1 MDKIYTKAR
10 AKVNLSLNV
19 LDKRKDNYHNLE
31 SIFQKINLYDEL
43 YLEKNDKETL
53 ELITNLKNVELENNI
68 IYKAYIKLKE
78 KYNTIKGVKV
88 TLNKRIPTQAGLA
101 GGSTDCASF
110 ILSMNKLYN
119 LNLTE
124 KELIDLGKTLGADV
138 CPCYYN
144 KAVKGEGIG
153 DVITPIDTKMKYYM
167 LIIKPRISYPTKDMF
182 EKLDKTQHL
191 RQREM
196 AAPIV
201 RALETDS
208 LPLLCDNL
216 YNVFEDV
223 ITEKYMLQTLKNE
236 LIQNGAMG
244 TLMTGS
250 GSCVYGI
257 FKNKYEAKKAYDT
270 LKSKYEIYICT
281 SYNTSKKHIS
291 SIE

>member
-1 MDKIYTKAR
+1 MLNRIYTKAR

-19 LDKRKDNYHNLE
+19 LDKRPDNYHNLE

-43 YLEKNDKETL
+43 YIEKSDGETL
-53 ELITNLKNVELENNI
+53 ELVSNLKNVSKEDNI

-78 KYNTIKGVKV
+78 KYKEIKGVKV
-88 TLNKRIPTQAGLA
+88 TLNKRIPTEAGLA

-110 ILSMNKLYN
+110 ILAMNKLYS
-119 LNLTE
+119 LNLSE
-124 KELIDLGKTLGADV
+124 KELMDLGRTLGADV

-144 KAVKGEGIG
+144 VAVKGEGIG
-153 DVITPIDTKMKYYM
+153 DIITKIDTKFKYYI
-167 LIIKPRISYPTKDMF
+167 LVIKPRISYSTKEMF
-182 EKLDKTQHL
+182 TKLDETQHL

-196 AAPIV
+196 STPIV
-201 RALETDS
+201 RALETEN
-208 LPLLCDNL
+208 LALLCDNL

-223 ITEKYMLQTLKNE
+223 IPEKYTLQTLKNE
-236 LIQNGAMG
+236 LTQNGAMG

-257 FKNKYEAKKAYDT
+257 FKNKYEAKGAYDK

-281 SYNTSKKHIS
+281 SYNRKETK
-291 SIE
+291 

>member
-19 LDKRKDNYHNLE
+19 LDKRPDNYHNLE

-43 YLEKNDKETL
+43 YIEKTNSNTL
-53 ELITNLKNVELENNI
+53 ELITNLKNVALEDNI

-78 KYNTIKGVKV
+78 KYKEIKGVKV
-88 TLNKRIPTQAGLA
+88 TLNKRIPTEAGLA

-110 ILSMNKLYN
+110 ILAINKLYD
-119 LNLTE
+119 LNLSE
-124 KELIDLGKTLGADV
+124 KELMDLGRTLGADV

-144 KAVKGEGIG
+144 VAVKGEGIG
-153 DVITPIDTKMKYYM
+153 DVITKIDTKFKYYI
-167 LIIKPRISYPTKDMF
+167 LVIKPRISYSTKDMF
-182 EKLDKTQHL
+182 KKLDETQHL

-196 AAPIV
+196 STPIV
-201 RALETDS
+201 RALETEN
-208 LPLLCDNL
+208 LALLCDNL

-223 ITEKYMLQTLKNE
+223 IPEKYTLQTLKNE
-236 LIQNGAMG
+236 LTQNGAMG

-257 FKNKYEAKKAYDT
+257 FKNKYEAKEAYNK

-281 SYNTSKKHIS
+281 SYNRKGNI
-291 SIE
+291 